1 MKSTLYNTLVEMQAL
16 KKSIAMEALESS
28 TTSGELKKKRAASS
42 TAASTADVE
51 TSSKRPRRTC
61 VGKNTSY
68 DEYKEA
74 EDENCHE
81 DEKKTNDGEIL
92 KIDLTASLNNDS
104 KLLPVGSVVPLPA
117 SSVIRLEQK
126 KFDLVGKKRKDLV
139 SICKSEGI
147 DCTGIDG
154 DLKDRI
160 KRFSDY
166 WRSECDREVQ
176 KSKAQML
183 SDFRRQE
190 AMRSVSDVVSLQG
203 IIE

>member
-28 TTSGELKKKRAASS
+28 TTSGELKKKRAA
-42 TAASTADVE
+42 ASTVDVE

-61 VGKNTSY
+61 AGKNTNY
-68 DEYKEA
+68 DEYEEA
-74 EDENCHE
+74 KDENYHE

-139 SICKSEGI
+139 SICKLEGI